1 MASTRAEVQEPQP
14 NTAPSE
20 GTTGVRLVWID
31 LIRAGGAFLVV
42 LAHVVL
48 YPALR
53 GSGPL
58 WAQSLYY
65 TASRIA
71 VPLFFM
77 ASGFLLL
84 GKQESYGDFF
94 RKRALRVLVPFLVWS
109 LIYLAWN
116 GEFDQ
121 ARLSLGTVGEGLLR
135 ILRGPRAP
143 HLWFFY
149 VLVSLY
155 LFTPVLRIFTL
166 NARMRDLAYFCG
178 LWFVLDPVM
187 NLLRYELGL
196 QVGFEFLFVTGYI
209 GYFVLGHFLARL
221 PISRALVTIAA
232 LTAAVAF
239 AFVFYTV
246 YAGQQ
251 SPDYDQFFEGYL
263 SVSVV
268 LMTASAFLLTRAY
281 GGAIGRRLQA
291 LVQRMSAASLGIY
304 LLHVLVLD
312 LLNMAV
318 VARYGEEGWGSSI
331 WMMPLS
337 AVTGFLIC
345 WGVVVL
351 MQRIPV
357 VKYAVP

>member
-1 MASTRAEVQEPQP
+1 MA
-14 NTAPSE
+14 
-20 GTTGVRLVWID
+20 WID

-42 LAHVVL
+42 LAHVIL

-53 GSGPL
+53 GSGPV

-65 TASRIA
+65 TASRVA

-94 RKRALRVLVPFLVWS
+94 RKRALRVLVPFLIWS

-116 GEFDQ
+116 GEFQ
-121 ARLSLGTVGEGLLR
+121 RGSFTLGALGEGLLR

-178 LWFVLDPVM
+178 LWFVLDPVL
-187 NLLRYELGL
+187 NVLRRELGL

-209 GYFVLGHFLARL
+209 GYYVGGHFLARL
-221 PISRALVTIAA
+221 A
-232 LTAAVAF
+232 LTRRVLMTAAGTFVAAF
-239 AFVFYTV
+239 VFVFYTV
-246 YAGQQ
+246 YTGLQ
-251 SPDYDQFFEGYL
+251 SPDYDQFYEGYL

-268 LMTASAFLLTRAY
+268 LMTASAFLLTRGY
-281 GGAIGRRLQA
+281 GARIGARLQA
-291 LVQRMSAASLGIY
+291 LVRRASAASLGIY

-318 VARYGEEGWGSSI
+318 AARFGEAGWGSSV
-331 WMMPLS
+331 WVMPMS
-337 AVTGFLIC
+337 AIVGFLLC
-345 WGVVVL
+345 WGVVAVL
-351 MQRIPV
+351 QRIPI